1 MATAKQRAAR
11 TVFAAKARSGKG
23 TVGKA
28 AKSTAT
34 PKPKRKRRAKK
45 G

>member
-11 TVFAAKARSGKG
+11 KAFATKARSGKG

-28 AKSTAT
+28 AKSTAS
-34 PKPKRKRRAKK
+34 PKPKRRAKK